1 MATIQDNSIR
11 LPLLCI
17 TPSVLYQRI
26 PTTFF
31 SFICLNQA
39 TLPIVLLKA
48 RDVTLDALPCLSKS
62 KTKSSSPFNP

>member
-39 TLPIVLLKA
+39 TLPIILLKA
-48 RDVTLDALPCLSKS
+48 RGVTLDALPCLSKS
-62 KTKSSSPFNP
+62 KTK